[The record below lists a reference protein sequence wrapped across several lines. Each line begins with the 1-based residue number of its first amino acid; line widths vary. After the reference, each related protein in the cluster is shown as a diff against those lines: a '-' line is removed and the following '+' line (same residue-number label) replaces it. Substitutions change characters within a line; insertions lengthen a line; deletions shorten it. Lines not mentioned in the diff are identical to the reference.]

1 MDIKILHLYYDI
13 MNLYGEYGNIAILE
27 NRIKEQGFNVIV
39 DKKTIGDSI
48 NINDYDCIYIGC
60 GTEKNQAVV
69 LDDLKKYIEKIKDY
83 IESGR
88 IFLATGNSYEIFGK
102 NIDGKE
108 VLGVFDFEV
117 TRTKDRI
124 TSDIIY
130 KSEFLQNEVVGFVNK
145 MSNIVHNLNPLFE
158 VVFGIGE
165 NEKNDTEGVKHK
177 NFYGTYI
184 SGPILVRNPEFLNYL
199 VKKICSNKDTKFKMK
214 EIPHENE
221 QKGYELVLSELKK
234 RMNNSK

>member
-1 MDIKILHLYYDI
+1 MDIRVLHLYYDI

-48 NINDYDCIYIGC
+48 NINDYDCIYIGS

-69 LDDLKKYIEKIKDY
+69 LDDLKKYAESIKDY
-83 IESGR
+83 IESSKF
-88 IFLATGNSYEIFGK
+88 FLATGNSYEMFGK
-102 NIDGKE
+102 NIDEKE
-108 VLGVFDFEV
+108 ALGIFDFEV

-165 NEKNDTEGVKHK
+165 NEKNDTEGVKYK

-199 VKKICSNKDTKFKMK
+199 VKEICSNKETTHKIK

-234 RMNNSK
+234 RMNG